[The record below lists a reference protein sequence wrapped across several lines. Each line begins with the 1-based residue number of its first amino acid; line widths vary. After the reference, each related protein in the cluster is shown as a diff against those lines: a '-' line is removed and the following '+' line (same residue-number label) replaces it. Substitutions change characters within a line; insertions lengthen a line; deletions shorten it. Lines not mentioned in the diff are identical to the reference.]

1 MMKIEI
7 ICGTYGYRP
16 DGSKH
21 PIPIDRGGICEVSE
35 EEAQRLFALCVARP
49 AEETPSPA
57 VATPPTGED
66 GSGAGADP
74 SNGDEGAEDAESA
87 HLDPEQL
94 KTLTNA
100 KLAELGYTPEDI
112 AKLRAPDFCGRI
124 GYPAYAL
131 QNNNANIRRI
141 RGRIAE
147 LKKRTENTPEGWE
160 FDGGRVV
167 VNTAENRLQIIFD
180 GKPDA
185 DIRTELK
192 GEGFRWAPSQGAW
205 QRQLTDNAMRAARRL
220 KCIAPQV

>member
-1 MMKIEI
+1 MPRTDVTQM
-7 ICGTYGYRP
+7 
-16 DGSKH
+16 
-21 PIPIDRGGICEVSE
+21 
-35 EEAQRLFALCVARP
+35 AF
-49 AEETPSPA
+49 
-57 VATPPTGED
+57 
-66 GSGAGADP
+66 
-74 SNGDEGAEDAESA
+74 
-87 HLDPEQL
+87 
-94 KTLTNA
+94 A
-100 KLAELGYTPEDI
+100 KLYPLLVNKAEKKGRTRAEVDQVTAWLTGYTPEDI

-147 LKKRTENTPEGWE
+147 LKKRTESTPEGWE

-180 GKPDA
+180 GKPNA
-185 DIRTELK
+185 DVRTELK